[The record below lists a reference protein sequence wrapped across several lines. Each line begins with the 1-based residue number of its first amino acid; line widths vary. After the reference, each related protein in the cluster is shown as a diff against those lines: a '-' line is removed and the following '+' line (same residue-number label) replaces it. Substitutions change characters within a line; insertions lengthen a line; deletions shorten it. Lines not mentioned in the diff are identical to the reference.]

1 MHIFAP
7 EDDAEQSSPK
17 RTGIK
22 ARALSRIQI
31 SKLSSLLFFWEEEAE
46 KKKKINQT
54 FHSRNLEM
62 QVDNWD
68 IQEENT
74 LELFSCSQVSAC
86 LTLRSV
92 ERRMILLCKQ

>member
-46 KKKKINQT
+46 KKKK
-54 FHSRNLEM
+54 
-62 QVDNWD
+62 
-68 IQEENT
+68 
-74 LELFSCSQVSAC
+74 
-86 LTLRSV
+86 
-92 ERRMILLCKQ
+92 